1 MAGTAVVV
9 RLFYSAQQIGTCVFS
24 ARCLG

>member
-1 MAGTAVVV
+1 MAGTAVVE

-24 ARCLG
+24 AHCLG